1 MSSLS
6 SCTPPGMGSL
16 KKLCFKVTTISRLSI
31 FGEQELS
38 ILLQARIVN
47 YSAWAQLSFS
57 TMLSAFYAGAT
68 AARSREAVFLGTGGE
83 HWLSSSISKHQ
94 VGEEQELERNE
105 NWLLYPLMYRLP
117 HLINH
122 HMDVAMLVSDRYS
135 SGIKWFLLN
144 QVSHQRI
151 VPDSWMSSTYY
162 TRWMTLLRLD
172 SGRKF
177 HFRNS
182 FVFLSIYFDI
192 WRHRQ
197 GPTRSW
203 WRSFQQGMP
212 SLWQNSQHWWWYH
225 LSFQYKWT
233 SKSDG
238 QLVTSYLS

>member
-1 MSSLS
+1 M
-6 SCTPPGMGSL
+6 
-16 KKLCFKVTTISRLSI
+16 
-31 FGEQELS
+31 
-38 ILLQARIVN
+38 LQPRIVN
-47 YSAWAQLSFS
+47 YSAWAQFSFS
-57 TMLSAFYAGAT
+57 TILSAFYAGAS
-68 AARSREAVFLGTGGE
+68 AARSRKAVFLGTGGE

-94 VGEEQELERNE
+94 VGEGQDHGRLF
-105 NWLLYPLMYRLP
+105 YPLMYRLP

-192 WRHRQ
+192 
-197 GPTRSW
+197 
-203 WRSFQQGMP
+203 
-212 SLWQNSQHWWWYH
+212 
-225 LSFQYKWT
+225 
-233 SKSDG
+233 
-238 QLVTSYLS
+238 

>member
-6 SCTPPGMGSL
+6 SCTPPGMGNL

-31 FGEQELS
+31 FGEQEPS

-57 TMLSAFYAGAT
+57 TIFSAFYAGKA

-94 VGEEQELERNE
+94 VGEEQEHKRNE
-105 NWLLYPLMYRLP
+105 NWLFYPLMYRLP

-135 SGIKWFLLN
+135 CGIKWFLLN

-177 HFRNS
+177 YFLNSLFFKYLFWRLKASTRAHRISMKKLSTGNAFAAAELSTLMVIS
-182 FVFLSIYFDI
+182 FVLSI
-192 WRHRQ
+192 Q
-197 GPTRSW
+197 
-203 WRSFQQGMP
+203 M
-212 SLWQNSQHWWWYH
+212 N
-225 LSFQYKWT
+225 
-233 SKSDG
+233 
-238 QLVTSYLS
+238 V